1 MEGSRHN
8 QVILLR
14 MSQDIEALSY
24 LYSCRQKRFSSSK
37 IIYAIQNKNLLFIQD
52 SLSKPRPLNTH
63 CSPWHG
69 QSCRCSTPALVAS
82 AFLSP
87 SLLKLLLLLVY
98 CHWFQL
104 RLQLYLCVMISER
117 SSDLGLSGGKRQFLP
132 LQHLVHWLRVSSS
145 GFCLANRE
153 PRQKLVGGV
162 TVLSCN

>member
-1 MEGSRHN
+1 MRS
-8 QVILLR
+8 
-14 MSQDIEALSY
+14 SQWPLKYTLGVDGVKRPRSCCLIDWKYHCKVSLASHRQLKAHSNKIPAKESFKKDSIIWYIDVCFYLSTYPSSIHLFAY
-24 LYSCRQKRFSSSK
+24 LFS
-37 IIYAIQNKNLLFIQD
+37 LFIQD

-117 SSDLGLSGGKRQFLP
+117 SSDLGLSGGKR
-132 LQHLVHWLRVSSS
+132 
-145 GFCLANRE
+145 
-153 PRQKLVGGV
+153 
-162 TVLSCN
+162 